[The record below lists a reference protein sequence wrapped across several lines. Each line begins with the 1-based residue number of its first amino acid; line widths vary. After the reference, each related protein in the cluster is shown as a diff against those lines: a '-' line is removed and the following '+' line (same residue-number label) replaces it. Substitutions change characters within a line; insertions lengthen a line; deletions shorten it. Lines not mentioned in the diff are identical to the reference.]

1 MNKKWTAAL
10 NSYARALF
18 VAVFTVY
25 TTNPDGKPSDI
36 LKAGIIAFLAPIIRA
51 LNPDDTQF
59 GIGSKNDTN

>member
-1 MNKKWTAAL
+1 MNKKWTAAF

-51 LNPDDTQF
+51 LSPADDHF
-59 GIGSKNDTN
+59 GIGSKNDSN

>member
-25 TTNPDGKPSDI
+25 MTNPDGKPADI
-36 LKAGIIAFLAPIIRA
+36 IKAGLISFLAPIIRA
-51 LNPDDTQF
+51 LSPADDHF
-59 GIGSKNDTN
+59 GVGAKD